1 MSIVFSSL
9 YPSMLPYGHCYLWQ
23 PALVRLHGISDGL
36 IAAAFYS
43 ISLVLAVFAVKR
55 KDVPLNWVLWLFAAF
70 IFACGTTHLMAIW
83 TVWHPDYWVEG
94 ILKAATALVSIWT
107 ALTLTLIIQQALKLP
122 QLLDVERV
130 NQELRAEIDSRKQA
144 ETALKESETNFRK
157 MAVNVPGAI
166 FRYIL
171 RPDGTDMLLYMSP
184 GCYQLWEVEADIVEE
199 DTSILWKLVHP
210 EDLPGMQASV
220 LESARTLETWNWEWR
235 ITTASGR
242 QKWLQ
247 AIGQPAAQP
256 DGAILWHTVILDVS
270 DRKRAEKQLQDLT
283 NRLELAARSAHIGIW
298 EWNVINNRLIWDARM
313 YELYGIRPEDFSET
327 FEAWE
332 AGIHPEDLAT
342 FRQAIAQALN
352 GEEDFD
358 SEFRV
363 LWPDGTV
370 RFVEAHAIVQRD
382 GAGSP
387 RSMIGVNWDITDR
400 KQAETQLKDLTERL
414 GLAIEAA
421 DMGIWEW
428 DLVKDRLHWDQRM
441 FALYNLQPDTFGN
454 INQSWRS
461 RVHPDDLPAV
471 EAIQQS
477 ALRSSEHYE
486 AEFRIIWPGGTIRHI
501 ASYALVQRDAEGSP
515 LRMVGANLD
524 ISDRKQAEEQLIY
537 RALHDGLTDLANRTL
552 LTKRLELAIYKA
564 QRSTHYHF
572 AVLFLDLDQFKV
584 INDSL
589 GHLLGDE
596 LLQTIARKLQNMVRP
611 TDLAARLGGDEFVI
625 LLEHVPDLQAAI
637 HMAERLLQEF
647 DSATTIDGHTV
658 FITTSIGIVW
668 GTQTYTEATD
678 LLRDADIALYRAK
691 AQGRRRYEI
700 FDVEMHIQA
709 VKRMT
714 LEHDL
719 RIALDQQQFVTYYQP
734 IVDLNTSR
742 LLGFEALI
750 RWQHP
755 TRGFVSPA
763 DFIPI
768 AEETGLILSITQWVL
783 QFACKQLVTWQQQ
796 FPQMKDLR
804 VSINLS
810 SRDLRQNNLVDIIQ
824 HILHQTQLSPH
835 CLTLEITESIL
846 VENTEDAIDLLGQL
860 RDLGIRISID
870 DFGTGYS
877 SLNYLYNLPA
887 DYLKIDQSFV
897 GNMQPGNKNY
907 KIVQAVVGLSDQL
920 QLAAIAEGI
929 ETAKQLEWLK
939 ALGCE
944 LGQGYLLSHPLP
956 PEAVTTLLAAG
967 RKI

>member
-1 MSIVFSSL
+1 
-9 YPSMLPYGHCYLWQ
+9 
-23 PALVRLHGISDGL
+23 
-36 IAAAFYS
+36 
-43 ISLVLAVFAVKR
+43 
-55 KDVPLNWVLWLFAAF
+55 
-70 IFACGTTHLMAIW
+70 
-83 TVWHPDYWVEG
+83 
-94 ILKAATALVSIWT
+94 
-107 ALTLTLIIQQALKLP
+107 
-122 QLLDVERV
+122 
-130 NQELRAEIDSRKQA
+130 
-144 ETALKESETNFRK
+144 
-157 MAVNVPGAI
+157 
-166 FRYIL
+166 
-171 RPDGTDMLLYMSP
+171 
-184 GCYQLWEVEADIVEE
+184 
-199 DTSILWKLVHP
+199 
-210 EDLPGMQASV
+210 
-220 LESARTLETWNWEWR
+220 
-235 ITTASGR
+235 
-242 QKWLQ
+242 
-247 AIGQPAAQP
+247 
-256 DGAILWHTVILDVS
+256 
-270 DRKRAEKQLQDLT
+270 
-283 NRLELAARSAHIGIW
+283 
-298 EWNVINNRLIWDARM
+298 
-313 YELYGIRPEDFSET
+313 
-327 FEAWE
+327 
-332 AGIHPEDLAT
+332 
-342 FRQAIAQALN
+342 
-352 GEEDFD
+352 
-358 SEFRV
+358 
-363 LWPDGTV
+363 
-370 RFVEAHAIVQRD
+370 
-382 GAGSP
+382 
-387 RSMIGVNWDITDR
+387 
-400 KQAETQLKDLTERL
+400 
-414 GLAIEAA
+414 
-421 DMGIWEW
+421 
-428 DLVKDRLHWDQRM
+428 
-441 FALYNLQPDTFGN
+441 
-454 INQSWRS
+454 
-461 RVHPDDLPAV
+461 
-471 EAIQQS
+471 
-477 ALRSSEHYE
+477 
-486 AEFRIIWPGGTIRHI
+486 
-501 ASYALVQRDAEGSP
+501 
-515 LRMVGANLD
+515 
-524 ISDRKQAEEQLIY
+524 
-537 RALHDGLTDLANRTL
+537 
-552 LTKRLELAIYKA
+552 
-564 QRSTHYHF
+564 
-572 AVLFLDLDQFKV
+572 
-584 INDSL
+584 
-589 GHLLGDE
+589 
-596 LLQTIARKLQNMVRP
+596 
-611 TDLAARLGGDEFVI
+611 
-625 LLEHVPDLQAAI
+625 
-637 HMAERLLQEF
+637 MAERLLQEF

-929 ETAKQLEWLK
+929 ETAK
-939 ALGCE
+939 
-944 LGQGYLLSHPLP
+944 
-956 PEAVTTLLAAG
+956 TAG
-967 RKI
+967 MVESPGV